1 MPDKTIVCRCED
13 LSLQEIRDL
22 IDKGYKSIDEIKRI
36 SRCGM
41 GTCQG
46 RGCRQIV
53 AQEIAKATGQSME
66 DIQMPKFRPPVKP
79 IKLGTLLGGEDED
92 A

>member
-1 MPDKTIVCRCED
+1 MPDRTIVCRCED
-13 LSLQEIRDL
+13 LTLEEIRDL
-22 IDKGYKSIDEIKRI
+22 IKKGYQSIDEIKRV

-41 GTCQG
+41 GPCQG

-53 AQEIAKATGQSME
+53 AQEIAGATGKNME
-66 DIQMPKFRPPVKP
+66 EIKMPKFRPPVKP
-79 IKLGTLLGGEDED
+79 IKLGILLGGEDEH

>member
-22 IDKGYKSIDEIKRI
+22 IDKGYQSINEIKRI
-36 SRCGM
+36 NRCGM
-41 GTCQG
+41 GPCQG
-46 RGCRQIV
+46 RGCRQTV
-53 AQEIAKATGQSME
+53 AQEIARATAQRLE
-66 DIQMPKFRPPVKP
+66 DVPMPAFRPPVKP
-79 IKLGTLLGGEDED
+79 IKLEILLGGEDED